1 MISRYRIRIFDKTS
15 TWAVGT
21 ERCVIYDAKNIG
33 TEVYANDVGSAFW
46 TLPIDHPLIPE
57 LIPLKRHY
65 KVERWN
71 GTTWV
76 LVGQGLLASYD
87 ATNDEIVYEG
97 MDYMTML
104 SMHYTKLIGP
114 ESGTDN
120 AITRPGTDEVTESA
134 DLALTATRS
143 ASALTPYQG
152 NGTEANDWNSNDTE
166 THLPVGSYPFA
177 AIISQWSVYYDDT
190 YSSWAAGLTV
200 SEVPIAAHITPILPA
215 WIVIES
221 SNASIDGNRYMA
233 YAMAGAGTPNQ
244 GTIIVLLEDYT
255 GAARGLAATSGTL
268 YYPRYDVIS
277 LMKFA
282 VPDISTK
289 TISAAI
295 LRLTASNGTGDHT
308 VPNEPNISGRGLSV
322 RRMLADW
329 TGDSTTGAE
338 GTWGN
343 SSNANC
349 SYDAVMAND
358 TTSGAA
364 SSTISPLVDQ
374 GVYDINVTNIV
385 NAWKTN
391 ANHGIVLIN
400 GSPQV
405 ADANCFYSTAS
416 TEARKPKLYISYTAT
431 TTPGVNTNANGLS
444 NGPAG
449 TRNLLLQRNSNS
461 YGRHAGN
468 PIAIYC
474 TNDAGKENE
483 LDISYSETSGFYTLT
498 GIVCVERAARD
509 ATKKL
514 YDIETDNYV
523 PTDFGIRSI
532 KLAIKANPGDEVCTI
547 NVWPA
552 SWTEIGSTTTTVK
565 LKWRLYIR
573 PYGSTTAEDIDPE
586 ASAPSLTTSGGILGY
601 WSGTTPQIVNSYS
614 VNCLAQGLSYSFSAF
629 PMVEVVNK
637 VASTTPDYGA
647 VGAIHDLNGGEAD
660 SVKDSTS
667 LMGLESKTLNQI
679 FSARIPEITAAGG
692 GYGRFQWLTHTLV
705 PGQSWSTES
714 LRYFTSGE
722 SVLDHL
728 RAMAEKEM
736 TVNRNSTTRY
746 DLINGIKIP
755 WRTVFNFVGIRG
767 GSAPGSTLYVSPAQS
782 TTSPQYVFNYP
793 GQIDQFRHKRDGRA
807 LRNSVRVVPATAF
820 LVGSTTS
827 ISGSRSQGKLVEN
840 TGSQQEF
847 GYAPLLR
854 SESNFADATE
864 LEKYAKSLLDMTGD
878 MLNVSATTITL
889 APDSVNPFEDFYLG
903 DVVTVNVRRD
913 NVNYPDLS
921 RPHILEDAYVIGGV
935 RVEVGVDGA
944 EKVSLDLIKAAEFGR
959 K

>member
-1 MISRYRIRIFDKTS
+1 LISRYRIRIFDKTS
-15 TWAVGT
+15 TWSVGT
-21 ERCVIYDAKNIG
+21 ERCVIYDAKNVG

-57 LIPLKRHY
+57 LVPLKRHY

-71 GTTWV
+71 GTAWV

-120 AITRPGTDEVTESA
+120 AITRPGTDEVIESA
-134 DLALTATRS
+134 DLSLTAIRS
-143 ASALTPYQG
+143 ASTLEDVKPG
-152 NGTEANDWNSNDTE
+152 IVENNNWNSNDTE
-166 THLPVGSYPFA
+166 EHLPVGTYPFA
-177 AIISQWSVYYDDT
+177 ATITAYSVYYDNT
-190 YSSWAAGLTV
+190 FSSWAAGLTV
-200 SEVPIAAHITPILPA
+200 NSVPIAADITPILNS
-215 WIVIES
+215 WVVVES
-221 SNASIDGNRYMA
+221 SVAALDGDKYMA

-244 GTIIVLLEDYT
+244 GTIVILLEGT
-255 GAARGLAATSGTL
+255 HTAKSTTAASGTL
-268 YYPRYDVIS
+268 YYQHYEVRS
-277 LMKFA
+277 LIKFD

-289 TISAAI
+289 TIGSAI
-295 LRLTASNGTGDHT
+295 LRLTGVNGTGDHT
-308 VPNEPNISGRGLSV
+308 VPTSTFGNSTLRV
-322 RRMLADW
+322 RRMTADW

-343 SSNANC
+343 SSNTNC
-349 SYDAVMAND
+349 DWYAVQSNRTTTGQGTLSFTGITDQQTYDVD
-358 TTSGAA
+358 VTT
-364 SSTISPLVDQ
+364 
-374 GVYDINVTNIV
+374 IV

-391 ANHGIVLIN
+391 TNHGVVLEN
-400 GSPQV
+400 SDPDTT
-405 ADANCFYSTAS
+405 ALALCFYSTAA
-416 TEARKPKLYISYTAT
+416 TAARKPKLYISYTST
-431 TTPGVNTNANGLS
+431 TTPGVNTNSNGLS

-474 TNDAGKENE
+474 TNDAGQENQ
-483 LDISYSETSGFYTLT
+483 LDISYSEASGFYTLT

-532 KLAIKANPGDEVCTI
+532 KLAIKANPGDEVCTF
-547 NVWPA
+547 NVWPS

-679 FSARIPEITAAGG
+679 FSARIPEVASAGG
-692 GYGRFQWLTHTLV
+692 SYGRFQWLTHTLV
-705 PGQSWSTES
+705 PGQSWSSVS

-728 RAMAEKEM
+728 RAMSEKEM
-736 TVNRNSTTRY
+736 TDNRNSTTRY
-746 DLINGIKIP
+746 DTINGIKIP

-767 GSAPGSTLYVSPAQS
+767 GSAPGSTLYVAPAQ
-782 TTSPQYVFNYP
+782 TTSSPQYVFNYP

-827 ISGSRSQGKLVEN
+827 ISGSRSQGKLVDD

-854 SESNFADATE
+854 SESNFADAAE
-864 LEKYAKSLLDMTGD
+864 LEKYAKSLLDMTSD

-903 DVVTVNVRRD
+903 DIVTVNVRRD
-913 NVNYPDLS
+913 NVNYPSLS
-921 RPHILEDAYVIGGV
+921 SPHILEDAYVIGGV
-935 RVEVGVDGA
+935 RIEVGVDGA